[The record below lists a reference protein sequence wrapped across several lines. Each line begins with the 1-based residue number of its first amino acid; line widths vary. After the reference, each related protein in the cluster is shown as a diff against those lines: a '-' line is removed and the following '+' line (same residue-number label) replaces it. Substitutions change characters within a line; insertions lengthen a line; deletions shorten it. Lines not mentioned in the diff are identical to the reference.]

1 MLQYTL
7 KVRAFDG
14 VYEDY
19 AHVDIKIENVNDN
32 PPVFLP
38 YKNNITIMEEHLET
52 GCIVEVSNFHSIV
65 ILIFII

>member
-1 MLQYTL
+1 M
-7 KVRAFDG
+7 RAFDG

-52 GCIVEVSNFHSIV
+52 GCIVEVSQTSTQLF
-65 ILIFII
+65 F